1 MDHEQRGH
9 RLAARHPTEG
19 HDVYRDLRPLLLSI
33 AYRMVGSYSE
43 AEDLVQEAFVRFHEA
58 TRRGV
63 EVESAKAFLTT
74 VITRLAIDH
83 LRSARVRRESYVGPW
98 LPDPLVD
105 EMAPDVARTAELAE
119 SLSTAFLVL
128 LETLS
133 PLERAVFLLR
143 DVFAYDYGTIAGVVD
158 KSEDNCRQIAARAR
172 RRVAVAEPR
181 FDPSLDERDRLAEW
195 FFAASQRGD
204 LTALVQMLAR
214 DAVFVGDGGTK
225 GNGLARPV
233 EGREQVGRLL
243 VGFARR
249 ATAAEIRL
257 QPIHVGGQPAAL
269 LVDADDGVVAVWSL
283 NIVNGVV
290 QEIHGV
296 VNPDKLAHL
305 GPVSPFAYRRQ
316 PRDPTRSIEQQE
328 GHEDDHS

>member
-19 HDVYRDLRPLLLSI
+19 HDVYGDLRPLLLSI

-74 VITRLAIDH
+74 VTTRLAIDH

-105 EMAPDVARTAELAE
+105 EMAPDVARTAEFAE

-172 RRVAVAEPR
+172 RRVAPCALAHHHR
-181 FDPSLDERDRLAEW
+181 RDRTGPSSTSVPGCAKNR
-195 FFAASQRGD
+195 S
-204 LTALVQMLAR
+204 T
-214 DAVFVGDGGTK
+214 
-225 GNGLARPV
+225 
-233 EGREQVGRLL
+233 
-243 VGFARR
+243 
-249 ATAAEIRL
+249 
-257 QPIHVGGQPAAL
+257 PAAQS
-269 LVDADDGVVAVWSL
+269 GK
-283 NIVNGVV
+283 V
-290 QEIHGV
+290 QNSG
-296 VNPDKLAHL
+296 AHATRR
-305 GPVSPFAYRRQ
+305 SPAR
-316 PRDPTRSIEQQE
+316 IM
-328 GHEDDHS
+328 

>member
-143 DVFAYDYGTIAGVVD
+143 DVFAYDYGTIAGV
-158 KSEDNCRQIAARAR
+158 
-172 RRVAVAEPR
+172 RVAVAEPR